1 MSKEAPAPKAAIARR
16 AHQPTRDCFPMCDQR
31 LRTTR
36 GGVIARVWRSI
47 RQKSNRPLRSM
58 QVPINGAT
66 AICYQV
72 RMLIPIAAVR
82 PAPAQSLGL
91 LPSPPYHHLIA

>member
-1 MSKEAPAPKAAIARR
+1 MCKEAPALKAAIARR

-58 QVPINGAT
+58 QVPTNGAT
-66 AICYQV
+66 AICYHGSDAYTY
-72 RMLIPIAAVR
+72 RCGA
-82 PAPAQSLGL
+82 SC
-91 LPSPPYHHLIA
+91 SPPKAWGCSLPRLTTT